1 MAVVQISKIQHR
13 RGRVNSGGSG
23 LPQLASGELGWAIDE
38 QKLYIGNGSV
48 SEGAPYV
55 GNTEVLTEHTN
66 ILDLVGQYQYKR
78 DDSTIQTGS
87 SAAIPIQR
95 SLQDRLDDAI
105 SVRSFG
111 AEGDGVADDTAALQ
125 RAIDQLYI
133 NVATVG
139 SAKSRIILMLEAGV
153 YKITAPLRIPPYAVL
168 HGAGKDKT
176 FIQQTGN
183 YPVAYTVNSSSTP
196 GNYKDLT
203 DLDALNQPQYL
214 DVEGI
219 TFENTVAGYP
229 VVDLIATKNSI
240 FKEVKFKGVWDYVTG
255 TSITITTIADAKT
268 FAVATDHSLAVGDEI
283 FPRVTANGL
292 VANQKYYVKSVPTTT
307 TFTLTSTVDGTELTS
322 FTNGTSLS
330 ILAEKLSNNEVGLRL
345 TALSAVVTCSNNYFN
360 NCDFVNV
367 SYAVDS
373 TYDIDSNTFFEC
385 KFSQCSRGIRFGHNV
400 NGITAGR
407 LYGPKN
413 NSVIQ
418 STFYQIKEVGFD
430 VVTGTGNSSQS
441 NKYIKVGTDGGT
453 EETAI
458 YSVINF
464 VSSGNVST
472 GDLFDRSIELT
483 TNPEYIN
490 DVRYVGEVTGQIK
503 SEHKFNNSIELL
515 SLQTGSPLLRL
526 PADDSVSHVVHYFY
540 KSQAQSVTRQ
550 GSIHINSD
558 MTNDQV
564 HITDD
569 CSVIGNSLNFEKLTF
584 SATLEDADGDSQKDT
599 IYLRYTN
606 TATSE
611 NGYINYWYESLS

>member
-13 RGRVNSGGSG
+13 RGRVNSNGSG

-38 QKLYIGNGSV
+38 QKLFIGNGSV

-78 DDSTIQTGS
+78 EDSTIQTGA
-87 SAAIPIQR
+87 SAALPVQR
-95 SLQDRLDDAI
+95 SLQGRLDDVI

-111 AEGDGVADDTAALQ
+111 ALGDGVADDTAALQ

-139 SAKSRIILMLEAGV
+139 SPKSRIVLSLEAGI
-153 YKITAPLRIPPYAVL
+153 YKITGPLRIPPYAVL
-168 HGAGKDKT
+168 RGAGKDKT

-183 YPVAYTVNSSSTP
+183 FSVAYTINSSSTP

-203 DLDALNQPQYL
+203 DLSGLNQPQYI
-214 DVEGI
+214 DIQCI

-240 FKEVKFKGVWDYVTG
+240 FKEVKFKGVWEYPST
-255 TSITITTIADAKT
+255 AL
-268 FAVATDHSLAVGDEI
+268 TDD
-283 FPRVTANGL
+283 
-292 VANQKYYVKSVPTTT
+292 
-307 TFTLTSTVDGTELTS
+307 
-322 FTNGTSLS
+322 
-330 ILAEKLSNNEVGLRL
+330 EVGLRL
-345 TALSAVVTCSNNYFN
+345 IALSSVVSCTDNYFN

-373 TYDIDSNTFFEC
+373 TYDIDSNVFAEC
-385 KFSQCSRGIRFGHNV
+385 KFTECGRGIRFGHDV
-400 NGITAGR
+400 DGITAGR
-407 LYGPKN
+407 VYGPKN
-413 NSVIQ
+413 NSVTQ
-418 STFYQIKEVGFD
+418 STFYRIKEVGFE
-430 VVTGTGNSSQS
+430 VVEGTGNLSHS

-453 EETAI
+453 EETAA
-458 YSVINF
+458 YGVINF
-464 VSSGNVST
+464 ETSGNVST

-483 TNPEYIN
+483 TNPEFIN
-490 DVRYVGEVTGQIK
+490 DVPYIGEVTGQIK
-503 SEHKFNNSIELL
+503 TDHKFNRSIALL
-515 SLQTGSPLLRL
+515 PLQTGSPLLRL
-526 PADDSVSHVVHYFY
+526 PADDSVSHIVHYFY

-550 GSIHINSD
+550 GTIHINTD
-558 MTNDQV
+558 MTNNQV

-569 CSVIGNSLNFEKLTF
+569 CSVVGNSINFERLIF
-584 SATLEDADGDSQKDT
+584 SATLEDADVDTQKDT

-606 TATSE
+606 TASSE
-611 NGYINYWYESLS
+611 NGYINYWYETLS